1 MNSVRSEDRPLG
13 GAGLSRRAFDRVR
26 SLLRERAGIRL
37 TEAKYELVSS
47 RLGRRLR
54 ALGLS
59 SYDAYLELVQAED
72 GAENEHFLNALTTN
86 LTSFF
91 REAHHFHY
99 LREVWLPRILA
110 SGRPTLR
117 IWSAGCSTGEEPYS
131 IAMALLDLLP
141 ADRRLSVLATD
152 LDSEVLA
159 RARSGIYPADRI
171 RGLPE
176 ETARRWFLRGEGP
189 HVGLFRVRPE
199 LSAAVAF
206 RRLNLFE
213 PWPMKKKVD
222 AIFCRNVLI
231 YFDKETQRPL
241 VERFADQLIE
251 RGTLFIGHSETLF
264 RLTERYESQGNTIYR
279 RLW

>member
-1 MNSVRSEDRPLG
+1 MAVARSEDRPLA
-13 GAGLSRRAFDRVR
+13 GAGLSRGAFDRVR
-26 SLLRERAGIRL
+26 SLLLQRAGIRL
-37 TEAKYELVSS
+37 TEAKYEMVSS

-54 ALGLS
+54 ALGLA
-59 SYDAYLELVQAED
+59 SYDAYLELVESET
-72 GAENEHFLNALTTN
+72 GPENEHFLNALTTN

-91 REAHHFHY
+91 REAHHFHH
-99 LREVWLPRILA
+99 LQETWLPEVLA
-110 SGRPTLR
+110 SGRSTIR

-141 ADRRLSVLATD
+141 GDRRLSILATD

-159 RARSGIYPADRI
+159 RARDGVYPADRI
-171 RGLPE
+171 RTLPQDV
-176 ETARRWFLRGEGP
+176 ARRWFLRGSGP
-189 HVGLFRVRPE
+189 QAGLVRVRPE
-199 LSAAVAF
+199 LSASISF

-241 VERFADQLIE
+241 VERFADQLVE

-264 RLTERYESQGNTIYR
+264 RLTERYESLGKTIYR
-279 RLW
+279 RLS